1 MDSKSEM
8 IDALELLRWQ
18 LELGV
23 DENVENI
30 PLNRF
35 SDHSQP
41 NEVEKE
47 MPVSTQQK
55 MPKISSAITEA
66 ERRAKE
72 SQTLVQLKASLA
84 NYDFC
89 DLKKGSRNLVFS
101 SGDPDA
107 EVMIVGEAPGREEDI
122 RGVPF
127 VGRAGRLLDKML
139 KPIGLTR
146 NKDQLNDDLKNT
158 AYICNVIPWRPPHN
172 RDPNTDEIEMM
183 LPFLKRHISLIEP
196 KIIVALGNI
205 SCRALIGQTGITKLR
220 GNWFDFDKIPLM
232 PMCHP
237 AYLLRNNLAKKDAW
251 SDLLKIKSKLEG
263 MA

>member
-1 MDSKSEM
+1 MDSKSD
-8 IDALELLRWQ
+8 ITDALELLKWQ

-23 DENVENI
+23 DENVGNI

-41 NEVEKE
+41 NEVEIE
-47 MPVSTQQK
+47 ISVSTQQK

-66 ERRAKE
+66 ESRAKQ

-107 EVMIVGEAPGREEDI
+107 GVMIIGEAPGREEDI
-122 RGVPF
+122 QGVPF

-139 KPIGLTR
+139 KPIGITR
-146 NKDQLNDDLKNT
+146 NKDQLNHNLINT

-172 RDPNTDEIEMM
+172 RAPVSYTH
-183 LPFLKRHISLIEP
+183 LPLP
-196 KIIVALGNI
+196 
-205 SCRALIGQTGITKLR
+205 TK
-220 GNWFDFDKIPLM
+220 
-232 PMCHP
+232 
-237 AYLLRNNLAKKDAW
+237 A
-251 SDLLKIKSKLEG
+251 
-263 MA
+263 

>member
-1 MDSKSEM
+1 MDSKSDM
-8 IDALELLRWQ
+8 TDALELLKWQ

-23 DENVENI
+23 DENVGNI

-35 SDHSQP
+35 SDHSQQ
-41 NEVEKE
+41 NQVEIE

-66 ERRAKE
+66 ESRAKQ
-72 SQTLVQLKASLA
+72 SNTLDQLKASLA
-84 NYDFC
+84 SYEFC

-107 EVMIVGEAPGREEDI
+107 EVMIIGEAPGREEDI
-122 RGVPF
+122 QGVPF

-139 KPIGLTR
+139 KPIGITR
-146 NKDQLNDDLKNT
+146 NKDQLNDNLINT

-251 SDLLKIKSKLEG
+251 SDLLKIKSKLEDF
-263 MA
+263 A

>member
-1 MDSKSEM
+1 MDPKSDM
-8 IDALELLRWQ
+8 TDALELLKWQ

-23 DENVENI
+23 DENTGNI

-35 SDHSQP
+35 SDHPQP
-41 NEVEKE
+41 NEVEIAV
-47 MPVSTQQK
+47 PVSTKQK
-55 MPKISSAITEA
+55 VPKISSAITAAKSLA
-66 ERRAKE
+66 EQSK
-72 SQTLVQLKASLA
+72 SLDQLKVSLA
-84 NYDFC
+84 NYEFC

-101 SGDPDA
+101 SGDSDA
-107 EVMIVGEAPGREEDI
+107 KVMIIGEAPGREEDI
-122 RGVPF
+122 QGVPF

-139 KPIGLTR
+139 RPIGLTR
-146 NKDQLNDDLKNT
+146 DKNELNDNLINT

-172 RDPNTDEIEMM
+172 RDPNTEEIEMM

-205 SCRALIGQTGITKLR
+205 SCKALIGQTGITKLR

-251 SDLLKIKSKLEG
+251 SDLLKIKNKLEE
-263 MA
+263 MV

>member
-1 MDSKSEM
+1 MDSKSDM
-8 IDALELLRWQ
+8 TDALELLRWQ

-23 DENVENI
+23 DENVGNI

-35 SDHSQP
+35 SDHSQQ
-41 NEVEKE
+41 NDVEIE
-47 MPVSTQQK
+47 IPGSTQQK

-66 ERRAKE
+66 ESRAKE

-107 EVMIVGEAPGREEDI
+107 GVMIIGEAPGREEDI
-122 RGVPF
+122 QGVPF

-139 KPIGLTR
+139 KPIGITR
-146 NKDQLNDDLKNT
+146 NKDQLNDSLINT

-172 RDPNTDEIEMM
+172 RDPNTDELEMM
-183 LPFLKRHISLIEP
+183 LPFLKRNISLI
-196 KIIVALGNI
+196 V
-205 SCRALIGQTGITKLR
+205 
-220 GNWFDFDKIPLM
+220 
-232 PMCHP
+232 H
-237 AYLLRNNLAKKDAW
+237 
-251 SDLLKIKSKLEG
+251 LLKMKLNP
-263 MA
+263 

>member
-1 MDSKSEM
+1 MDSKSNM
-8 IDALELLRWQ
+8 KDALELLKWQ

-23 DENVENI
+23 DENVGNI

-35 SDHSQP
+35 SVHAQP
-41 NEVEKE
+41 NEVEIE
-47 MPVSTQQK
+47 IPVSTQQK
-55 MPKISSAITEA
+55 MPKIRSAIDEA
-66 ERRAKE
+66 ESRAKQ
-72 SQTLVQLKASLA
+72 SQTLGQLKASLE
-84 NYDFC
+84 NYEFC

-107 EVMIVGEAPGREEDI
+107 EVMIIGEAPGREEDI
-122 RGVPF
+122 QGAPF

-146 NKDQLNDDLKNT
+146 DKDKLNDSLINT

>member
-1 MDSKSEM
+1 M
-8 IDALELLRWQ
+8 I
-18 LELGV
+18 
-23 DENVENI
+23 I
-30 PLNRF
+30 
-35 SDHSQP
+35 
-41 NEVEKE
+41 
-47 MPVSTQQK
+47 
-55 MPKISSAITEA
+55 
-66 ERRAKE
+66 
-72 SQTLVQLKASLA
+72 
-84 NYDFC
+84 
-89 DLKKGSRNLVFS
+89 
-101 SGDPDA
+101 
-107 EVMIVGEAPGREEDI
+107 GEAPGREEDI
-122 RGVPF
+122 QGVPF

-139 KPIGLTR
+139 KPIGITR
-146 NKDQLNDDLKNT
+146 NKDQLNDNLINT

-251 SDLLKIKSKLEG
+251 SDLLKIKSKLEDL
-263 MA
+263 A

>member
-1 MDSKSEM
+1 MDSKNDM
-8 IDALELLRWQ
+8 TDALELLKWQ

-23 DENVENI
+23 DENVGNI

-35 SDHSQP
+35 SDHSQLD
-41 NEVEKE
+41 EVKVGTS
-47 MPVSTQQK
+47 VSTQQK
-55 MPKISSAITEA
+55 IPNISIAITEA
-66 ERRAKE
+66 ESRAEQSK
-72 SQTLVQLKASLA
+72 TLDQLKASLA
-84 NYDFC
+84 NYEFC

-107 EVMIVGEAPGREEDI
+107 EVMIIGEAPGREEDI
-122 RGVPF
+122 QGVPF

-139 KPIGLTR
+139 RPIGLTR
-146 NKDQLNDDLKNT
+146 NKDQINDNLINT

-183 LPFLKRHISLIEP
+183 LPFLKRHISLIQP
-196 KIIVALGNI
+196 RIIVALGNI

-220 GNWFDFDKIPLM
+220 GNWFDFDETPLM

-237 AYLLRNNLAKKDAW
+237 AYLLRNNSAKKDAW
-251 SDLLKIKSKLEG
+251 SDLLKIKEKLEDI
-263 MA
+263 A

>member
-1 MDSKSEM
+1 MDSKSDM
-8 IDALELLRWQ
+8 TDALELLKWQ

-23 DENVENI
+23 DENTGNI

-35 SDHSQP
+35 SDHPQP
-41 NEVEKE
+41 NEIETAV
-47 MPVSTQQK
+47 PVSTKQK
-55 MPKISSAITEA
+55 VPKISSAITAAKSLA
-66 ERRAKE
+66 EQSK
-72 SQTLVQLKASLA
+72 SLDQLKVSLA
-84 NYDFC
+84 NYEFC

-107 EVMIVGEAPGREEDI
+107 EVMIIGEAPGREEDI
-122 RGVPF
+122 QGVPF

-139 KPIGLTR
+139 RPIGLTR
-146 NKDQLNDDLKNT
+146 DKNELNDNLINT
-158 AYICNVIPWRPPHN
+158 AYICNVTPWRPPHN
-172 RDPNTDEIEMM
+172 RDPNTEEIEMM

-205 SCRALIGQTGITKLR
+205 SCKALIGQTGITKLR

-237 AYLLRNNLAKKDAW
+237 AYLLRNSLAKKDAW
-251 SDLLKIKSKLEG
+251 SDLLKIKNKLEE

>member
-1 MDSKSEM
+1 MDSKIDM
-8 IDALELLRWQ
+8 KDALELLKWQ

-23 DENVENI
+23 DENIGNI

-41 NEVEKE
+41 NEVETE
-47 MPVSTQQK
+47 IWVSAQQK

-66 ERRAKE
+66 ESRAKQ
-72 SQTLVQLKASLA
+72 SQTLAQLKASLA
-84 NYDFC
+84 NYEFC

-107 EVMIVGEAPGREEDI
+107 KVMIIGEAPGREEDI
-122 RGVPF
+122 QGAPF

-146 NKDQLNDDLKNT
+146 NKDQLNDKLINT
-158 AYICNVIPWRPPHN
+158 AYICNVIPWRPPQN
-172 RDPNTDEIEMM
+172 REPNTDEIEMM

-251 SDLLKIKSKLEG
+251 SDLLKIKSKLED

>member
-1 MDSKSEM
+1 MDSKNDM
-8 IDALELLRWQ
+8 TDALELLKWQ

-23 DENVENI
+23 DENVGNI

-35 SDHSQP
+35 SDHSQQ
-41 NEVEKE
+41 NEVEIE
-47 MPVSTQQK
+47 IPVSPQQK

-66 ERRAKE
+66 ESRAKQ
-72 SQTLVQLKASLA
+72 SKTLDQLKDSLA
-84 NYDFC
+84 NYEFC

-107 EVMIVGEAPGREEDI
+107 EVMIIGEAPGREEDI
-122 RGVPF
+122 QGVPF

-146 NKDQLNDDLKNT
+146 DKDKLNDSLINT

-237 AYLLRNNLAKKDAW
+237 AYLLRNNFAKKDAW
-251 SDLLKIKSKLEG
+251 SDLLKIKSKLED